1 MAAIRESKL
10 ERAASDWAEA
20 DGWLQFKFVSPGTT
34 GVPDRLY
41 IKNGVVVFGEWKR
54 PGEEPTE
61 QQYKRMKEMKKHGAI
76 VFWWDNLNDFR
87 RDLRQAVS
95 AR

>member
-1 MAAIRESKL
+1 MAEIRESKL
-10 ERAASDWAEA
+10 ERDTSDWAEA

-54 PGEEPTE
+54 PGEKPTA
-61 QQYKRMKEMKKHGAI
+61 QQMNRMKEMKRYGAI
-76 VFWWDNLNDFR
+76 VFWWDNLADFR